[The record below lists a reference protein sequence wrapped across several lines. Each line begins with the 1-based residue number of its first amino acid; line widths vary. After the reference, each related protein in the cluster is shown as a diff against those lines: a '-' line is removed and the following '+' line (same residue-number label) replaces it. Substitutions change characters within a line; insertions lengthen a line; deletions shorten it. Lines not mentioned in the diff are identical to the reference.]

1 MADLEKTVSII
12 FSGVDDASKTIN
24 QVAKSLDSFSGG
36 INKATQPLADLSSAV
51 LKTEGALTALAVGG
65 LAYAY
70 AKSIQFEG
78 ATIELQ
84 KVIGDEIGL
93 LDEAA
98 AAALELSN
106 QYGVSS
112 SNVLASTA
120 AFKQAGFSV
129 EEAMQ
134 LTKNALDLVIA
145 GDLEA
150 AQASEILVAALKG
163 FNAPASEATRLIDIL
178 NAVSNQ
184 YATDVE
190 QLGIGMAAL
199 SPIAN
204 QMGFSFEETAG
215 VITPIIEVFRSGDEA
230 ATALKTGL
238 LKLVDDS
245 KPVRD
250 ALASIGISQ
259 EDANGKLK
267 SGKEILYE
275 VSAAFQ
281 HLDPNQKSFVAQQ
294 LVGINQSA
302 RMITVF
308 DNLGKATDITATAM
322 AAAGSAAEEV
332 AVRLGSGEVAV
343 DRFKVGFENMAIAV
357 GERFREA
364 ATGTIAGATD
374 IENALADLVRSG
386 AFDEVLDV
394 VKDLAT
400 SLGDQ
405 FHGIAEA
412 LPAALAMVDWSKFTA
427 SLNGLVA
434 EIGDLFDAMFGDIDL
449 TTPEGLA
456 KAIQKVVDAGTA
468 LNNVVIGIFNALEPF
483 IRKLSEM
490 IDTFSKGDKDVQDFV
505 GNMLGLGQA
514 LNTLSGLGS
523 GVASML
529 SGIAAV
535 FSTLINLKLASLI
548 TSTNTLGSSLGV
560 LKSIGSIAV
569 PVTISIIGGQ
579 ALAEL
584 IYSQIPGLKELDQK
598 VFKATL
604 DLGGD
609 LYDFLIGDAVK
620 QVGDWGQTVGG
631 LIGDAIKD
639 IFDVAQADAMEVPV
653 GADMSPFEQA
663 LMRYDWSKWEDIAP
677 AIQLELD
684 TEAIEETL
692 ADLDWDDF
700 DIQPMEVPVQTAMDE
715 DAFADIED
723 FRNEIQAELDDND
736 LDLGIDVPDK
746 EIDKAKRK
754 IQQAFKE
761 ASIAPVGVDV
771 AVDGTAVGPAFQTG
785 LTDFFKKNPVKMDQV
800 FDPGSL
806 SDLFDALD
814 KATDPSTIAQIRKAI
829 DQAIDLQKKLAE
841 AQNDYIRNQSALLQ
855 QQYQLAYETK
865 LSADQEKTIRIAAEG
880 LEPEME
886 AFMWKL
892 LKKIQVRANESGAE
906 FLLAASS

>member
-12 FSGVDDASKTIN
+12 FSGVDDASKTIH
-24 QVAKSLDSFSGG
+24 QVSKSLDTFEKG
-36 INKATQPLADLSSAV
+36 ISDISAPLANVATSV
-51 LKTEGALTALAVGG
+51 LKVEAAFAALAAGG

-78 ATIELQ
+78 ATIELK

-93 LDEAA
+93 LGEAA
-98 AAALELSN
+98 AASLELSN

-163 FNAPASEATRLIDIL
+163 FNAPASEAARLIDVL
-178 NAVSNQ
+178 NAVSNE
-184 YATDVE
+184 YGTNVE

-245 KPVRD
+245 KPVKD

-308 DNLGKATDITATAM
+308 DNLGTSTDITAVAM
-322 AAAGSAAEEV
+322 KAAGSAAGEV
-332 AVRLGSGEVAV
+332 VARLASGEVAV
-343 DRFKVGFENMAIAV
+343 DRFKVGFENLAIAI
-357 GERFREA
+357 GDRFRDA
-364 ATGTIAGATD
+364 ATGAISGATD
-374 IENALADLVRSG
+374 IENSLAKLARGG
-386 AFDEVLDV
+386 AFDDLLNV
-394 VKDLAT
+394 VSQLSTDL
-400 SLGDQ
+400 GN
-405 FHGIAEA
+405 FFVGIAEA
-412 LPAALAMVDWSKFTA
+412 MPEALKQVDWSGFTS
-427 SLNGLVA
+427 SLQNLAGT
-434 EIGDLFDAMFGDIDL
+434 IGDLFDAAFDGADV
-449 TTPEGLA
+449 TTADGLA
-456 KAIQKVVDAGTA
+456 DAIQRVIDAGTG
-468 LNNVVIGIFNALEPF
+468 LTNVTRGILEVFEPF
-483 IRKLSEM
+483 IRAISNMVDTLGKADPETQEFIGNIGGIAIALTGTAGVVAALALATKGVSAFLGLFKGSGAAIRGM
-490 IDTFSKGDKDVQDFV
+490 STALGDASAGLGTFSSKLGTVGKLLGATAAGGLAFEVGYAAGEIIDEYVPAVGKGVYALIEWSDKLLNWSGTQKSANQVSKENTAFLEAQRAAMERATGTLENF
-505 GNMLGLGQA
+505 GNAIDDNA
-514 LNTLSGLGS
+514 LK
-523 GVASML
+523 
-529 SGIAAV
+529 IEP
-535 FSTLINLKLASLI
+535 
-548 TSTNTLGSSLGV
+548 V
-560 LKSIGSIAV
+560 LD
-569 PVTISIIGGQ
+569 
-579 ALAEL
+579 
-584 IYSQIPGLKELDQK
+584 LDQIESDMM
-598 VFKATL
+598 AL
-604 DLGGD
+604 
-609 LYDFLIGDAVK
+609 
-620 QVGDWGQTVGG
+620 DWG
-631 LIGDAIKD
+631 D
-639 IFDVAQADAMEVPV
+639 F
-653 GADMSPFEQA
+653 
-663 LMRYDWSKWEDIAP
+663 DIAP
-677 AIQLELD
+677 L
-684 TEAIEETL
+684 
-692 ADLDWDDF
+692 
-700 DIQPMEVPVQTAMDE
+700 EVPVQTAMDE
-715 DAFADIED
+715 DAFAGIED
-723 FRNEIQAELDDND
+723 FKKQIQAELDDND
-736 LDLGIDVPDK
+736 VDLGIEVPDQ
-746 EIDKAKRK
+746 EIDRAKRK
-754 IQQAFKE
+754 IQQAFKQ
-761 ASIAPVGVDV
+761 ASVVPVGVDV
-771 AVDGTAVGPAFQTG
+771 SVDGTGVGPAFSTG
-785 LTDFFKKNPVKMDQV
+785 LTDFFKENPVKMDQV
-800 FDPGSL
+800 FDPSSL
-806 SDLFDALD
+806 SDLFSALD

-841 AQNDYIRNQSALLQ
+841 SQSSYINGQAALLEQ
-855 QQYQLAYETK
+855 QWQMAYQTQMKSE
-865 LSADQEKTIRIAAEG
+865 EGGTISIEAQG